1 VKLNDL
7 FCKTALDE
15 INHNLAKA
23 RRLQEAGDTA
33 NALEST
39 LEVIGAQAE
48 LLKHFMTVIDAN
60 ADK

>member
-23 RRLQEAGDTA
+23 RRLQQAGDTA

-48 LLKHFMTVIDAN
+48 LLKALLQD
-60 ADK
+60 